1 MKDYVFGIDVGG
13 TTIKCGLFQADGT
26 LLEKWEIPT
35 RTENN
40 GDQILPD
47 VAKTV
52 LKKIKEK
59 GIAKEDVA
67 GVGIDL
73 PGPVNEKGEIAVA
86 VNLNWGY
93 KDIVAELG
101 GALGGIPVKAAND
114 ANAAALGEMWG
125 GGGRGTKNL
134 IMVTLGTGVGGGII
148 IDGKIYSGYNHAAA
162 EVGHM
167 VIERNGVPC
176 SCGRRGCMEAYA
188 SVTGLI
194 RMTKEAML
202 KDEESEM
209 WKEVNGDINA
219 VNGRTSFDAMRKGD
233 ASAQAVVNE
242 YIEYLGNGVSSFV
255 NILQPEYL
263 VIGGG
268 ISKEGETLL
277 APLRKIVKRESFNVG
292 GEAMRTKIV
301 AAQLGNDAGI
311 IGAAFLGKNAQ

>member
-114 ANAAALGEMWG
+114 AKAAALGERWA
-125 GGGRGTKNL
+125 GGGRGTNNL

-148 IDGKIYSGYNHAAA
+148 VDGKIVAGAHGAGGEIGHACVDPTETA
-162 EVGHM
+162 VC
-167 VIERNGVPC
+167 N
-176 SCGRRGCMEAYA
+176 CGNRGCLE
-188 SVTGLI
+188 
-194 RMTKEAML
+194 
-202 KDEESEM
+202 
-209 WKEVNGDINA
+209 
-219 VNGRTSFDAMRKGD
+219 
-233 ASAQAVVNE
+233 Q
-242 YIEYLGNGVSSFV
+242 
-255 NILQPEYL
+255 
-263 VIGGG
+263 
-268 ISKEGETLL
+268 
-277 APLRKIVKRESFNVG
+277 
-292 GEAMRTKIV
+292 
-301 AAQLGNDAGI
+301 
-311 IGAAFLGKNAQ
+311 